1 MNSSKIILT
10 LTILSSLVA
19 GLQIFDWSAF
29 LTKDQTIAV
38 MAGLS
43 SSAGVLILWLTP
55 AEAYAKNMIAAQT
68 SSGVELSK

>member
-1 MNSSKIILT
+1 MNSSKIILA

-43 SSAGVLILWLTP
+43 SSAGVLKLWLTT
-55 AEAYAKNMIAAQT
+55 AEAYAKSMVAKGQVT
-68 SSGVELSK
+68 Q